1 MPLEKDMLKRLTTFV
16 NCFGL
21 SMIAVCEKLH
31 IGISFNKSGVCVGI
45 NAPGSRVATLIS
57 LYGEGTHGTL
67 SIFMNEGCF
76 ASFVQ
81 SMTRGMIAPDPDDP
95 IALSVAGE
103 VSNMVSGNAVTSLS
117 ERGYS
122 GLDITPPQILTG
134 SNIKT
139 LRLPEETG
147 YTFTLPF
154 LVENDPDR
162 IIYQVL
168 LFRR

>member
-1 MPLEKDMLKRLTTFV
+1 MPLEKEVLKRLTTLV
-16 NCFGL
+16 NSFGL
-21 SMIAVCEKLH
+21 SMIAVCEKLS
-31 IGISFNKSGVCVGI
+31 IGISFNKGEVCVGV

-57 LYGEGTHGTL
+57 IYGEGAHGTL
-67 SIFMNEGCF
+67 SIFMSEKCF
-76 ASFVQ
+76 ASFVHT
-81 SMTRGMIAPDPDDP
+81 MTGGMIAPDPEDAV
-95 IALSVAGE
+95 ALSVAGE
-103 VSNMVSGNAVTSLS
+103 VSNMVSGNALTSLF

-139 LRLPEETG
+139 LRLPEDTG

-162 IIYQVL
+162 AIYLVL